1 MIPGVKKLVWFM
13 SVAAICLMPLLP
25 VETPAS
31 ERSEKRARVGS
42 LIRTSNQH
50 LAAGQYDSVMV
61 TLELVREIDPDNPD
75 AMYCEA
81 LMHLAQADTVRALE
95 VLTDGV
101 ERAPLSSRL
110 KLLLARLHLRGG
122 NIDEADELL
131 GTLLRFKPRDP
142 ETLYLQGMVNLE
154 RGDSALALDNWQTAL
169 DYLEK
174 KGALQ

>member
-1 MIPGVKKLVWFM
+1 MMPVAKKVVWFLL
-13 SVAAICLMPLLP
+13 VAGVCLMPLLP

-42 LIRTSNQH
+42 LLRTSNQH
-50 LAAGQYDSVMV
+50 LAAGKYDSVMV

-81 LMHLAQADTVRALE
+81 LAHLAQADTVRALD
-95 VLTDGV
+95 VLTGGV

-122 NIDEADELL
+122 NIDEADGLL

-142 ETLYLQGMVNLE
+142 ETLYLKGMVNLE
-154 RGDSALALDNWQTAL
+154 RGDSALALDNWQMAL

-174 KGALQ
+174 KGELR